1 MSNERQSQGS
11 TPDAEA
17 ERVLQRL
24 FAHAEP
30 RPLPPE
36 ADAEEIRRAVYA
48 EWDAATGRRVFRRR
62 AGFAAAASVVLAFAL
77 WVGFAPSPSN
87 APTLARVERVD
98 GLVDGADGEP
108 LVVGTALTAGGVVT
122 TGTGQ
127 IALRLESGGSLR
139 IGAQSRVVLTGADAA
154 ELLAGVLYFD
164 SENARDGA
172 AFNVATSLGN
182 VRDVG
187 TQFLARL
194 DNVAGRF
201 DVGVRSGRIE
211 LRSVGETGAAGVGE
225 RLVVMQDGASIRR
238 DTIATFGGDWDWVER
253 VAPPFETDGRTI
265 GDFLAWFEEQTGRTV
280 MFGSAAAERA
290 AREKIAGSIDLP
302 LLQELAAVLAI
313 ADLTYAFDGERVV
326 IDSR

>member
-1 MSNERQSQGS
+1 MSNERRSQGS

-17 ERVLQRL
+17 ERALKQL
-24 FAHAEP
+24 FAHAKP

-36 ADAEEIRRAVYA
+36 ADAEEVRRAVYA

-62 AGFAAAASVVLAFAL
+62 AGFAAAASVVLALGL
-77 WVGFAPSPSN
+77 WVGFAPSPGD
-87 APTLARVERVD
+87 APALARVERVE
-98 GLVDGADGEP
+98 GLIDGAGGEP
-108 LVVGTALTAGGVVT
+108 LVVGTAPAAGDVVT
-122 TGTGQ
+122 TGAGQ

-164 SENARDGA
+164 SEDARDGA
-172 AFNVATSLGN
+172 DFNVATNLGN

-194 DNVAGRF
+194 DSVAGRF

-211 LRSVGETGAAGVGE
+211 LTSVGETGAAGVGE
-225 RLVVMQDGASIRR
+225 RLVVMRDGASIRR

-253 VAPPFETDGRTI
+253 VAPPFDTDGRTI
-265 GDFLAWFEEQTGRTV
+265 SDFLTWFAEQTGRTV
-280 MFGSAAAERA
+280 EFGSPDAERA
-290 AREKIAGSIDLP
+290 ARERITGSVDLP
-302 LLQELAAVLAI
+302 LLQELSAVLAI
-313 ADLTYAFDGERVV
+313 ADLTYALDGERVV
-326 IDSR
+326 INSR

>member
-1 MSNERQSQGS
+1 MSNERRSQGS
-11 TPDAEA
+11 TPDTEA
-17 ERVLQRL
+17 ERALRQL
-24 FAHAEP
+24 FAHAKP
-30 RPLPPE
+30 RPLPPQ

-48 EWDAATGRRVFRRR
+48 EWDVATGRRAFRRQ
-62 AGFAAAASVVLAFAL
+62 AGFAAAASVVLALGL
-77 WVGFAPSPSN
+77 WVGFAPSSSD
-87 APTLARVERVD
+87 APVLARVERVE
-98 GLVDGADGEP
+98 GLIAGADGEP
-108 LVVGTALTAGGVVT
+108 LVVGTALAAGGVT

-164 SENARDGA
+164 SEDARDGA
-172 AFNVATSLGN
+172 DFNVATNLGN

-211 LRSVGETGAAGVGE
+211 LTSAGETGAAGVGE

-253 VAPPFETDGRTI
+253 VAPPFDTDGRTI
-265 GDFLAWFEEQTGRTV
+265 SDFLVWFAEQTGRTV
-280 MFGSAAAERA
+280 EFGSPDAERA
-290 AREKIAGSIDLP
+290 ALEKIAGSIDLP
-302 LLQELAAVLAI
+302 LLQQLSAVLAI
-313 ADLTYAFDGERVV
+313 ADLTYALDGERVV
-326 IDSR
+326 INSR

>member
-1 MSNERQSQGS
+1 MSNERRSQGS

-17 ERVLQRL
+17 ERALKQL
-24 FAHAEP
+24 FAHAKP
-30 RPLPPE
+30 RPLPPQS
-36 ADAEEIRRAVYA
+36 DAEEIRRAVYA
-48 EWDAATGRRVFRRR
+48 EWDAATGRRLFRWRV
-62 AGFAAAASVVLAFAL
+62 GFAAAASLVLALGL
-77 WVGFAPSPSN
+77 WVGLAPSPSDTP
-87 APTLARVERVD
+87 ALARVERVE
-98 GLVDGADGEP
+98 GLIDGADGEP
-108 LVVGTALTAGGVVT
+108 LVVGSALAAGGVVT

-139 IGAQSRVVLTGADAA
+139 IGAQSRIVLTGADAA

-164 SENARDGA
+164 SEDARDGD
-172 AFNVATSLGN
+172 FNVATNLGN

-211 LRSVGETGAAGVGE
+211 LTSAGETGAAGVGE

-253 VAPPFETDGRTI
+253 VAPPFDTDGRTI
-265 GDFLAWFEEQTGRTV
+265 SEFLAWFAEQTGRTV
-280 MFGSAAAERA
+280 EFGSPDAERA
-290 AREKIAGSIDLP
+290 ARERITGSVDLP
-302 LLQELAAVLAI
+302 LLQELSAVLAI
-313 ADLTYAFDGERVV
+313 ADLTYALDGERVV
-326 IDSR
+326 INSR